1 VSHDAPSLHAAP
13 SQDSIAAFKWVLT
26 NLLKPRDELHLLH
39 VVPDVFFGP
48 SSGSIYYCS
57 SPDPETER
65 MLVRSSSGRQQGVAP
80 GAATTLMS
88 CVGSSRPP
96 QNCCAAPHRLPSLQ
110 WQQAKLFFVD
120 HFLEPAKS
128 CGLEDS
134 VWLHL
139 VKERRWATPTALLPS
154 GQPLRAPASLPGGG
168 TGPPLGVVQL
178 AGCGSCRQEH
188 SARQRP
194 ALHVP

>member
-65 MLVRSSSGRQQGVAP
+65 ML
-80 GAATTLMS
+80 
-88 CVGSSRPP
+88 
-96 QNCCAAPHRLPSLQ
+96 